1 MRTENIR
8 YTATL
13 PLSYLNELKDMAR
26 DKKIPSVNFAINEA
40 LDEYM
45 QSRKAAQYE
54 SLMKEAGRDKAFL
67 DRTTA
72 CMEDFGIVD
81 GEVSVTW

>member
-13 PLSYLNELKDMAR
+13 PLAYLNELKEMAKN
-26 DKKIPSVNFAINEA
+26 KKIPSVNYAINEA
-40 LDEYM
+40 LEEYLRG
-45 QSRKAAQYE
+45 RKAAQYE

-67 DRTTA
+67 DRTA
-72 CMEDFGIVD
+72 VCMEDFNIID
-81 GEVSVTW
+81 SEVSGTW

>member
-13 PLSYLNELKDMAR
+13 PLSYLNELKEMAR

-40 LDEYM
+40 LEEYM
-45 QSRKAAQYE
+45 RGRKAEQYE

-67 DRTTA
+67 DRTSA
-72 CMEDFGIVD
+72 CMDDFAVVD
-81 GEVSVTW
+81 SEVSGTW